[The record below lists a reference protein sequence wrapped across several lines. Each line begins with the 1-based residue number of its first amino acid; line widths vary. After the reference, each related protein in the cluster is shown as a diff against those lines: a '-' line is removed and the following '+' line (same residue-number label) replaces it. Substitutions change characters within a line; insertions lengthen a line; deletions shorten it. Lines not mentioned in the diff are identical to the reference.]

1 MITIDYILNSIENYG
16 FDKITQFVSR
26 RDIRIL
32 RNLAN
37 LVKSSDFITE
47 NQGNLL
53 VKILKENRKSLG
65 FLDTDIH
72 SVLENPQWSR
82 LFKKIHNIKKITIYQ
97 SNDEKFLKIE
107 CDFNFELKKSFSDT
121 FKNADG
127 NVSVVN
133 NKIHLL
139 PLTEKNLVLV
149 VSTFQPENFEISEE
163 ILEFFQIINSWSESE
178 VSAKFQIQTIDN
190 KKILEKLQEE
200 GALEDSAEELI
211 LMDRKI
217 RYQYNSPPKNPP
229 STLTEIIAH
238 RSNNKIFVDNSM
250 YQFDELLDSLKTLKK
265 FPLLLIFNGHNEYEC
280 IKQLDI
286 ISSALSKQNLTDDVG
301 VYFRFQNMGKG
312 RDFNQRIADNQ
323 FNVPLTTTTKIVGV
337 MNGKLPKFFLR
348 TNWQPNSVISFTNSV
363 NHNKTSVYC
372 NNCDLI
378 VYYTDKMPFAVEQ

>member
-1 MITIDYILNSIENYG
+1 MITIDYILTSIENYG
-16 FDKITQFVSR
+16 FDKITQVVSR

-37 LVKSSDFITE
+37 LIKSSDFITE

-53 VKILKENRKSLG
+53 IKILKENRKSLG

-82 LFKKIHNIKKITIYQ
+82 LFRKVHDIKKITIHQ
-97 SNDEKFLKIE
+97 ANDEKFLKIE
-107 CDFNFELKKSFSDT
+107 CDFNFELKKSFADT

-149 VSTFQPENFEISEE
+149 VSMFHPENFEISEE
-163 ILEFFQIINSWSESE
+163 ILEFFATINTWSKSE
-178 VSAKFQIQTIDN
+178 FFSKFELQTIDN
-190 KKILEKLQEE
+190 KKIIERLHEE
-200 GALEDSAEELI
+200 GVLEDNTDDQL

-217 RYQYNSPPKNPP
+217 RYQYQFFPEVKYLGLTNYIADRENSKIWVDPKMH
-229 STLTEIIAH
+229 E
-238 RSNNKIFVDNSM
+238 FDN
-250 YQFDELLDSLKTLKK
+250 LVDSLVSLKK
-265 FPLLLIFNGHNEYEC
+265 FPILLIFNGHNEYEC
-280 IKQLDI
+280 IKQLDAV
-286 ISSALSKQNLTDDVG
+286 SQTLCKRNLTDDVG
-301 VYFRFQNMGKG
+301 VYFRFQNIGKG
-312 RDFNQRIADNQ
+312 KDFNQRIADNQ
-323 FNVPLTTTTKIVGV
+323 FNAPLNVNTKIAGLI
-337 MNGKLPKFFLR
+337 NGKLPKFFLKTDWR
-348 TNWQPNSVISFTNSV
+348 PNSVISFTNNL